1 MAKRKTKKKAARRT
15 DVENAADRLRKA
27 LAKQTKPILLD
38 LLMGFATSD
47 KSIMRGLEGR
57 FDIETPTA
65 DLVAATRQAIVE
77 ATDFDER
84 KMNHNFDYDYGAYE
98 AVQQNFKRL
107 VGMEYFAEA
116 MELSLELMKQGS
128 YQVEMSDE
136 GMMTDD
142 IEGCL
147 SVVVKGLKKSGLP
160 AKKLVSWCNEM
171 NASDR
176 VGFLCEVELDEL
188 REK

>member
-1 MAKRKTKKKAARRT
+1 
-15 DVENAADRLRKA
+15 
-27 LAKQTKPILLD
+27 
-38 LLMGFATSD
+38 
-47 KSIMRGLEGR
+47 MRGLEGR

-65 DLVAATRQAIVE
+65 DLLASTRQAIVE

-84 KMNHNFDYDYGAYE
+84 EMNHNFDYDYGAYE

-107 VGMEYFAEA
+107 VRMEHFAEA

-142 IEGCL
+142 IEDCL
-147 SVVVKGLKKSGLP
+147 RVVTKALKKSGLP
-160 AKKLVSWCNEM
+160 VKELVDWCNEM
-171 NASDR
+171 NDADR
-176 VGFLCEVELDEL
+176 VDFICEVELDEL
-188 REK
+188 RKHVKG